1 VYQLQVLTVAEA
13 PAGYQGATVEVGQYN
28 GTAGH
33 VLLKYRSGGMMLV
46 SATHWMELTDV
57 NANEADVAQVLLQ
70 RQGEF
75 AAAQF
80 QEELKCCKTD
90 ADRKACSASRA
101 VALVQLT
108 SPSSSALACKSNPS
122 VPV

>member
-1 VYQLQVLTVAEA
+1 M
-13 PAGYQGATVEVGQYN
+13 EVGQYK

-46 SATHWMELTDV
+46 SATHWMELTNV
-57 NANEADVAQVLLQ
+57 NADEADVAQVLPQ

-80 QEELKCCKTD
+80 QG
-90 ADRKACSASRA
+90 
-101 VALVQLT
+101 
-108 SPSSSALACKSNPS
+108 N
-122 VPV
+122 